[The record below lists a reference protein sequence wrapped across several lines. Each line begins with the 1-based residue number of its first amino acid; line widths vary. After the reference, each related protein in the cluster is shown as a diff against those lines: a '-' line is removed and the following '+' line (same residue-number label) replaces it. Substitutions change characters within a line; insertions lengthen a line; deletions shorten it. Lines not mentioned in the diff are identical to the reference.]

1 MDFVALLGRA
11 ALSAIF
17 IWSGFGKLM
26 APLATIN
33 GFARWFGAP
42 LNGAAYVV
50 AVVVEIVGGVALLA
64 GVRPRGA
71 ALVLAIWCI
80 ATALVAHRNW
90 GDHAQ
95 LINFMKNIAM
105 FGGLL
110 QVFVFGAGRYAFHQ
124 R

>member
-1 MDFVALLGRA
+1 M
-11 ALSAIF
+11 
-17 IWSGFGKLM
+17 
-26 APLATIN
+26 
-33 GFARWFGAP
+33 
-42 LNGAAYVV
+42 NGAAYVV

-71 ALVLAIWCI
+71 ALVLAMWCI

-90 GDHAQ
+90 EDHAQ